1 MGKYTKKKP
10 AASGRKSKGILIG
23 GIAAVAVIALALIL
37 FLPGKTPDVQET
49 LPQEAQEQT
58 LQTQPASGED
68 NATVPEQTESSRLEL
83 TVESVEQE
91 EQTMVITTSYC
102 VLKYPFAFSDLIRV
116 TAVEQDG
123 LPALLFHAYL
133 NGAEY
138 PIFSIVFDGAEG
150 IPVGTL
156 ELSDGTTVS
165 VTAQLYEADGS
176 LAQEMLGSFY
186 AAQEN
191 FNDII
196 SSLNDAEGFT
206 PAQ

>member
-1 MGKYTKKKP
+1 MAKFAKKKP
-10 AASGRKSKGILIG
+10 AASGRKNKGILIG
-23 GIAAVAVIALALIL
+23 GISAAVVIALALIL

-49 LPQEAQEQT
+49 LPQEEQEQT
-58 LQTQPASGED
+58 LQTQPADED
-68 NATVPEQTESSRLEL
+68 NAISPEQSEPSRLEL

-133 NGAEY
+133 NGTEY

-176 LAQEMLGSFY
+176 LEQDMLRSFY

-196 SSLNDAEGFT
+196 NSLTDAEGFT